1 MYSLAENVS
10 LSESFWW
17 AIATATTVGY
27 GDISPHTAVG
37 KFAAVLLMFVG
48 IGFIGMLTS
57 SITEYFTVQE
67 NNKED
72 KILKKLDQLEKE
84 NIELKE
90 KINKLIK

>member
-27 GDISPHTAVG
+27 GDISPHTAIG

-57 SITEYFTVQE
+57 SITAYFTTADDDS
-67 NNKED
+67 K
-72 KILKKLDQLEKE
+72 KILEKLDKLENEYREIKE
-84 NIELKE
+84 S
-90 KINKLIK
+90 INKIEK